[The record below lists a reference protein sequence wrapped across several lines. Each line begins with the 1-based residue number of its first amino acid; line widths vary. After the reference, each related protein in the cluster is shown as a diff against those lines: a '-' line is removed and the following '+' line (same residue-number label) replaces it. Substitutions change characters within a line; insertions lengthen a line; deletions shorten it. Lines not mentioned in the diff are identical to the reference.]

1 VPTERIQGM
10 EDAEAL
16 ERLGG
21 ELGTLLPRL
30 RRFARALT
38 NHAEDADD
46 LVQLALERAVQRV
59 RTWDA
64 GRPLLAWLMAI
75 MRNAWIDE
83 LRSRQRGQQLFVD
96 AVHGEQVGDDAIA
109 RQVEGMAVADA
120 MRRLPTDQRV
130 VVALVLVEGLS
141 YQEAAQVLEI
151 PLGTLTSRLSRAREA
166 LKGTLGENE

>member
-1 VPTERIQGM
+1 MPTERIQGM
-10 EDAEAL
+10 EDAAAL
-16 ERLGG
+16 DRLGG
-21 ELGTLLPRL
+21 ELGMLLPRL

-59 RTWDA
+59 QAWDSA
-64 GRPLLAWLMAI
+64 RPLVAWLMAI

-83 LRSRQRGQQLFVD
+83 LRSRQRGQHLFVD
-96 AVHGEQVGDDAIA
+96 DSHGEQVGDDAMA
-109 RQVEGMAVADA
+109 RQVEGMAVTDA
-120 MRRLPTDQRV
+120 MRRLPTDQRI

-166 LKGTLGENE
+166 LKATLGEDQ

>member
-1 VPTERIQGM
+1 MPTERIHGM

-38 NHAEDADD
+38 HHAEDADD

-59 RTWDA
+59 GTWDS

-83 LRSRQRGQQLFVD
+83 LRSRQRGQQLFADGVD
-96 AVHGEQVGDDAIA
+96 GEQVGDDAMA

-141 YQEAAQVLEI
+141 YQEAAQVLDI

-166 LKGTLGENE
+166 LKAMLGENE